1 MVLGG
6 VCLVPL
12 FHLLGRQFVH
22 REIVI
27 CPIPVG
33 PPLLRRRRR
42 RRRSTAKKAL
52 LNNASIPPAVAAT
65 AADT

>member
-33 PPLLRRRRR
+33 PPLLRRKR

>member
-42 RRRSTAKKAL
+42 STAKKAL

>member
-27 CPIPVG
+27 CAIPVG
-33 PPLLRRRRR
+33 PPLLRRRR
-42 RRRSTAKKAL
+42 STAKKAL
-52 LNNASIPPAVAAT
+52 LDNASIPPAVAAIAT
-65 AADT
+65 DT